1 MTTTKTLTTMYLSSP
16 AKTLARERREQIEE
30 EKKRGMDGIGIG
42 LCLGM
47 VAKWRIDRLS
57 HVN

>member
-1 MTTTKTLTTMYLSSP
+1 MYLSSP

-30 EKKRGMDGIGIG
+30 EKKRGMDGIGLG
-42 LCLGM
+42 LGM